1 MRLVCK
7 LGDYGE
13 QVVEV
18 NTRDKLSVL
27 LNLLNL
33 NDKNS
38 KFIYRGRTYQIY
50 SNQTFEEINLTKNYT
65 TLFII
70 NQAISG

>member
-1 MRLVCK
+1 MRLICK

-13 QVVEV
+13 QVIDV
-18 NTRDKLSVL
+18 NTTDRLSVL
-27 LNLLNL
+27 LDLLNL
-33 NDKNS
+33 KDKNS
-38 KFIYRGRTYQIY
+38 KFIYKGRTYQIY
-50 SNQTFEEINLTKNYT
+50 SNQTFEEIRLTTNNT

>member
-1 MRLVCK
+1 MRLICK
-7 LGDYGE
+7 LGDYGV
-13 QVVEV
+13 QAIDV
-18 NTRDKLSVL
+18 NTTDRLSVL
-27 LNLLNL
+27 LDLLNL

-38 KFIYRGRTYQIY
+38 KFIYKGRTYQIY
-50 SNQTFEEINLTKNYT
+50 SNQTFEEIRLTKNNT

>member
-1 MRLVCK
+1 MRLICK

-13 QVVEV
+13 QVIDVQK
-18 NTRDKLSVL
+18 TDKLSVL

-38 KFIYRGRTYQIY
+38 KFIYEGRTYSIY
-50 SNQTFEEINLTKNYT
+50 TNQTFEDINLTKNDT
-65 TLFII
+65 ILFII

>member
-1 MRLVCK
+1 MRLICK

-13 QVVEV
+13 QVIDV
-18 NTRDKLSVL
+18 NTTDRLSVL
-27 LNLLNL
+27 LDLLNL
-33 NDKNS
+33 KDKSS
-38 KFIYRGRTYQIY
+38 KFIYKGRTYQIY
-50 SNQTFEEINLTKNYT
+50 SNQTFEEIRLTTNNT